1 MKHGY
6 VYFILIALICI
17 GCGAD
22 SEIEQ
27 TTGPARIIEIKKPK
41 IHTKT
46 DKIYADFDIVFSS
59 SPMDLAVEPKR
70 SLFGYFIDW
79 EQQGNIVTLYYRYD
93 DSFCV
98 LHLHEEG
105 GDEESEG
112 EINRIKRTTYPF
124 DVTLAWNVGRKSL
137 TLEID
142 YSEITVACEGIN
154 YSISDFE

>member
-6 VYFILIALICI
+6 VYFIIIALICI

-22 SEIEQ
+22 TEIETD

-59 SPMDLAVEPKR
+59 SPVDLVVEEPKTDVI
-70 SLFGYFIDW
+70 SFIDW
-79 EQQGNIVTLYYRYD
+79 EQQGNIVTLYYRVYRTNEV
-93 DSFCV
+93 FC
-98 LHLHEEG
+98 LLSEDFLHE
-105 GDEESEG
+105 
-112 EINRIKRTTYPF
+112 F
-124 DVTLAWNVGRKSL
+124 DVKLAWNVGRKRL

-142 YSEITVACEGIN
+142 NADIKVACEGIN
-154 YSISDFE
+154 YRIRDSE